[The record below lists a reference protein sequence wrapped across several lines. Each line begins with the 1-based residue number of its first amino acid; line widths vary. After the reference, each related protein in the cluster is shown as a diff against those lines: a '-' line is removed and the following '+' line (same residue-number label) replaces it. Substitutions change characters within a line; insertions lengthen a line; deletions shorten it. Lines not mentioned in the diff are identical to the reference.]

1 LEERI
6 ILFSTEPKSRLVLPF
21 GEVVEDQWGIW
32 KNTPL
37 KRLSKKSYVVICIF
51 QIESIGT
58 QIRLIYA
65 DFIRVN
71 QLKSVSSAFYFI
83 LYFHSVSFSKTVAP
97 F

>member
-1 LEERI
+1 M
-6 ILFSTEPKSRLVLPF
+6 
-21 GEVVEDQWGIW
+21 
-32 KNTPL
+32 
-37 KRLSKKSYVVICIF
+37 RLSKKSYVVICIF
-51 QIESIGT
+51 QIESIGTQIT